1 MTEAQ
6 AAPADETG
14 GDKAAELPSGDASF
28 TPTLWG
34 KAGPDLETKPSSMV
48 TPCAGAT
55 ETKDTRNDESTA
67 PENTPH
73 ADADAA
79 DAVPLSKNARKR
91 AAKHDL
97 WQAKKMQKK
106 GEEKAAKTLKAEEA
120 KAAFSTKMQ
129 EMTEAEKA
137 EYEAGRKANR
147 DERMK
152 QAETAKAKKHEA
164 LHSPFSVVL
173 DLEFGALM
181 TEKEVKSMAK
191 QLCYCYSSNGKAAV
205 PAAMYFT
212 GLDGDVG
219 EALTKGAYFPITTL
233 RLPDHSPSLTSTH

>member
-147 DERMK
+147 DERLSRRHIS
-152 QAETAKAKKHEA
+152 EPTR
-164 LHSPFSVVL
+164 P
-173 DLEFGALM
+173 
-181 TEKEVKSMAK
+181 
-191 QLCYCYSSNGKAAV
+191 Y
-205 PAAMYFT
+205 
-212 GLDGDVG
+212 
-219 EALTKGAYFPITTL
+219 
-233 RLPDHSPSLTSTH
+233 